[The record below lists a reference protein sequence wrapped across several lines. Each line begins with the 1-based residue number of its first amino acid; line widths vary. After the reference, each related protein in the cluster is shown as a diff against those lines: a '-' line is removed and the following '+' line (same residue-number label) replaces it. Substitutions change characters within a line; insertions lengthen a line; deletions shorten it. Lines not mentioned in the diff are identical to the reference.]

1 MHESC
6 VPLRNHRA
14 RLRFTGAHALYYE
27 IRLQGLWLG
36 IEAVSGMDECRI
48 GSHDPCNLSLQREL
62 RDVFTECLDFAA
74 KQLL

>member
-48 GSHDPCNLSLQREL
+48 GYMIRAIYLSNANSGMFLQN
-62 RDVFTECLDFAA
+62 V
-74 KQLL
+74 